1 MIVLF
6 KEEDIMFG
14 FNKKKKIKEETPE
27 EKFFRENYDD
37 LFLPPSAFD
46 GYEIADDSK
55 EKLTAIFDILTNGLA
70 DKEEISFESRYEF
83 VDSLVSINFLTSD
96 FEQQY
101 TLTEI
106 VSELNGVARN
116 LNYKIELSE
125 EDVMQIDDDIKK
137 QAREYFTYITHH
149 DLNVCS
155 KLLEQQGY
163 ELFQVFLDCGG
174 LTMSILPKERIED
187 LKKYTK

>member
-1 MIVLF
+1 
-6 KEEDIMFG
+6 MFG